1 MSRRTAC
8 AVALGS
14 VLASSVLAGCV
25 SLPDEGPVVETE
37 ASGRGAQTDAM
48 NINPRGPAP
57 GQSPSEVVKGFLD
70 AMQAT
75 PIRTTVARQFL
86 TRQARDTWT
95 PNETITYATAALPGG
110 PNPVTVALSGAD
122 RLDARGAWQG
132 SLPATRSTFT
142 IRMVQENGAWRISDP
157 PDALI
162 VPESWFEQ
170 RFRQVSLYFFDASAR
185 VLVPDP
191 VFVPRGKQ
199 LASALVNGLLAGPAD
214 AIVEH
219 ALNAVPPNLRAAVS
233 VPVSPVGV
241 AEVELSSATGDAAM
255 PTDQEA
261 ELMVAQLAWTLR
273 QDPSVERLSISI
285 DGQPVE
291 LAGGVTEFSV
301 QEGDEFAPYVA
312 SASTVLY
319 GLADGLLVAGSAQ
332 NLDPVSGPFGTTQY
346 GLRTISPDLLADQA
360 AGVTAGG
367 TAMLLGP
374 VRDDPREV
382 HAVIT
387 GATDLLEPAWDF
399 AGRLW
404 FVDRRADGARLGYVQ
419 DDTPQVLDVPG
430 ISGEDVRH
438 LLVSRDG
445 SRLVAVVRRRGDDAI
460 LVSRLLS
467 NGRGRVEQALPAI
480 QVTEE
485 DGRGL
490 RIRDVAWRS
499 PTSIAVL
506 QVLSK
511 ELFQVRA
518 TTVDGAPTG
527 LDSLSV
533 TLDGRITGLAGT
545 PKPDEHVYALTPGGL
560 IDLSGSAGGTTEIDP
575 DVSSLDYVG

>member
-1 MSRRTAC
+1 MTRRTLWTVAATTLAAC
-8 AVALGS
+8 L
-14 VLASSVLAGCV
+14 LAGCV
-25 SLPDEGPVVETE
+25 SLPDEGPVVQTQT
-37 ASGRGAQTDAM
+37 SGSGAQTDAM
-48 NINPRGPAP
+48 NINPRGPVP
-57 GQSPSEVVKGFLD
+57 GQSPSEVVKGFFD

-86 TRQARDTWT
+86 TRRARDTWT
-95 PNETITYATAALPGG
+95 PGETITYANAALPDGL
-110 PNPVTVALSGAD
+110 NPVSVTLAGAD
-122 RLDARGAWQG
+122 LLDARGAWLG
-132 SLPATRSTFT
+132 PLPATKSRFS
-142 IRMVQENGAWRISDP
+142 IPLVQENGAWRISNP

-170 RFRQVSLYFFDASAR
+170 RFRQVSLYFFDPSAR

-199 LASALVNGLLAGPAD
+199 LASALVNGLLAGPAE
-214 AIVEH
+214 ALTEH

-241 AEVELSSATGDAAM
+241 AEVELTSDTGNAAM

-285 DGQPVE
+285 DGEPVT
-291 LAGGVTEFSV
+291 LAGGVTEFSIE
-301 QEGDEFAPYVA
+301 EGDEFAPYVA
-312 SASTVLY
+312 GASTLLY

-332 NLDPVSGPFGTTQY
+332 NLDPVSGPFGTTRY
-346 GLRTISPDLLADQA
+346 DLRTISPDLRADQA
-360 AGVTAGG
+360 AGVTSDG
-367 TAMLLGP
+367 TSILLGP
-374 VRDDPREV
+374 VREDADTDVRRV
-382 HAVIT
+382 VS

-399 AGRLW
+399 AERLW
-404 FVDRRADGARLGYVQ
+404 FVDRRADGAHIGYVQ
-419 DDTPQVLDVPG
+419 DDEVHLVDVPG

-445 SRLVAVVRRRGDDAI
+445 SRLVAVVRRRGTDAI

-467 NGRGRVEQALPAI
+467 SRKGRVEEALAAV
-480 QVTEE
+480 QVTEQ
-485 DGRGL
+485 DGSDL

-506 QVLSK
+506 QVVSE

-533 TLDGRITGLAGT
+533 TLDGKITGLAGT
-545 PKPDEHVYALTPGGL
+545 PMPDERVYALTPGGL
-560 IDLSGSAGGTTEIDP
+560 IDLSGSAAGTTEIDP